1 MADNF
6 SETNGINPANLSGF
20 SGTTSPGGEF
30 NPSTEREGFAN
41 HPHFDGIERTGTQTS
56 GGGMSEGF
64 SAAFANIGPTVSRYV
79 DTYDR
84 SLRANPYLHIGLAGA
99 GALVLG
105 YLFGRATAPA
115 STTVRGMSD
124 IEAAYD
130 E

>member
-6 SETNGINPANLSGF
+6 SNTNDNPSAA
-20 SGTTSPGGEF
+20 F
-30 NPSTEREGFAN
+30 NPGVEREGFSN
-41 HPHFDGIERTGTQTS
+41 HPHFDGIEQASTS
-56 GGGMSEGF
+56 ETRGMAAGF
-64 SAAFANIGPTVSRYV
+64 GPAISRYV

-115 STTVRGMSD
+115 ATTSVRGMSD